1 MAGLLRNTEFMLE
14 ITAVTTSMSL
24 FANIGKAN
32 TLAAKLMQA
41 NTDPTADPISR
52 KDKTCSQSGSWPYG
66 KNTCTIMPALAHNR
80 KTISKI
86 SVKTAEL
93 DNGRRMA

>member
-32 TLAAKLMQA
+32 TLAAKLLQA

-52 KDKTCSQSGSWPYG
+52 KDKTCSQSGPWQYG
-66 KNTCTIMPALAHNR
+66 KNTCTTIPALAHNK
-80 KTISKI
+80 KTISKKM
-86 SVKTAEL
+86 VKPQKWE
-93 DNGRRMA
+93 NVRGM